1 MDKKIEKFK
10 ADFKGIKARVANIKK
25 KRRELK
31 KEIKRLKK
39 EAKSIATAAE
49 TLYDRGFDTMYIKVE
64 GGGVDW
70 KPRFRGFVNMMGK
83 LEHIM
88 CIDDS
93 FLQSLDE
100 EATAKE

>member
-1 MDKKIEKFK
+1 MDKKVEKFK
-10 ADFKGIKARVANIKK
+10 SDYSNIESRVKLLKK
-25 KRRELK
+25 KQLELK

-49 TLYDRGFDTMYIKVE
+49 TLYNHGFDTMYIKVE
-64 GGGVDW
+64 GGDIDW
-70 KPRFRGFVNMMGK
+70 KPKFRGFINMMGK

-88 CIDDS
+88 CIDDG

-100 EATAKE
+100 DS

>member
-1 MDKKIEKFK
+1 MMDKKVEKFK
-10 ADFKGIKARVANIKK
+10 SDYSNIESRVKMFKK
-25 KRRELK
+25 KQLELK
-31 KEIKRLKK
+31 KEIKRLKR

-64 GGGVDW
+64 GGDIDW

-88 CIDDS
+88 CIDDG

-100 EATAKE
+100 DS

>member
-1 MDKKIEKFK
+1 MDKKVEKFK
-10 ADFKGIKARVANIKK
+10 SDYSNIESRVKLLKK
-25 KRRELK
+25 KQLELK

-88 CIDDS
+88 CIDDG

>member
-1 MDKKIEKFK
+1 MDKKVEKFK
-10 ADFKGIKARVANIKK
+10 SDYSNIESRVKMFKK
-25 KRRELK
+25 KQLELK
-31 KEIKRLKK
+31 KEIKRLKR

-64 GGGVDW
+64 GGDIDW
-70 KPRFRGFVNMMGK
+70 KPKFRGFINMMGK

-88 CIDDS
+88 CIDDG

-100 EATAKE
+100 DS